1 MDNKDYTTEHR
12 KGEHLSSEERHEI
25 EVRLKD
31 QWTIYKIARHLKRP
45 YTTIKNEIAR
55 GTVLL
60 YPNCNSKLQFGKK
73 NKSTRLSV
81 YPYNN

>member
-31 QWTIYKIARHLKRP
+31 QWTIYEICQASQAAVQHNQERNRKR
-45 YTTIKNEIAR
+45 YCAF
-55 GTVLL
+55 V
-60 YPNCNSKLQFGKK
+60 
-73 NKSTRLSV
+73 
-81 YPYNN
+81 

>member
-1 MDNKDYTTEHR
+1 MDNKDYTTEQR

-31 QWTIYKIARHLKRP
+31 QWTICKIARHLKRP

-60 YPNCNSKLQFGKK
+60 YPNCNLLLLFGKR
-73 NKSTRLSV
+73 KSPSILI
-81 YPYNN
+81 P